1 MNLIVCYSGGFQPFG
16 PHHFKSYNWLV
27 KIFGKDSVFIC
38 TSDHVTPNRP
48 LDFQEKSTCIEAYN
62 IDKNNIIKVQNPY
75 RASEL
80 ISRFNPNTTTV
91 IYAVGEKD
99 NNRFQINDDSYFQEY
114 YGQKKLNPVISNA
127 YIIEIPHISV
137 KYNNHEIS
145 GTFLRNTLP
154 LCTKNQFSQIM
165 GYYDEKIHF
174 LFKKKFHSDIIDVF
188 ESFTSISEGNTITKT
203 QLQRIEQ
210 YADQLFK
217 HFNIDINFQDLSKT
231 THFWQRINDPRN
243 ITPITTEELRQL
255 FKKASQKYG
264 QQLSKVQSGYE
275 AILKDMETDINLPF
289 MIVFDKQNNELD
301 LIPKT
306 IMRKPNFTDKQKP
319 FLKMESYSKHIKH
332 IYEEQG
338 FNDFVRVLLQDTNE
352 IEYCTLKIDG
362 YNLKLTFKDNQF
374 KVARNKT
381 EILNPL
387 LFQELLTKYQ
397 SKPTNQYVF
406 KTAMS
411 DLGNSLKQR
420 FNLQTLNQIFQ
431 NGRNYLNFEI
441 YHPKILNIY
450 DYGKEP
456 FLSIHS
462 LISYDTS
469 GNEIYQHTNL
479 EDFGNLGKGLIYN
492 IKITPKFQLQPHP
505 NPNQVIQQLNQITD
519 IKEKV
524 LYLEN
529 EVIKNLI
536 NQNEFD
542 FNLSHINKI
551 VNIAKQL
558 SKNDLTSILK
568 KIEQFGGFNP
578 IEGLVF
584 KYKGSIYKCTG
595 TFGLAVPIFQVYNKN
610 RFN

>member
-1 MNLIVCYSGGFQPFG
+1 MKLIVSYSGGFQPFG
-16 PHHFKSYNWLV
+16 PHHLKNYQLLC
-27 KIFGKDSVFIC
+27 KMFGVDNVFIC
-38 TSDHVTPNRP
+38 TSDHQTENRP
-48 LDFQEKSTCIEAYN
+48 LNFQEKKKCIEQYN
-62 IDKNNIIKVQNPY
+62 INKNNIIQVKNPY
-75 RASEL
+75 NAIEL
-80 ISRFNPNTTTV
+80 TRIFNPYETSM
-91 IYAVGEKD
+91 IYAFGEKD
-99 NNRFQINDDSYFQEY
+99 NSRFKITNKSYFQEY
-114 YGQKKLNPVISNA
+114 YGQKYLNPILVNS
-127 YIIEIPHISV
+127 YLFELPHISV
-137 KYNNHEIS
+137 KHNGKEIS
-145 GTFLRNTLP
+145 GTYLREVLP
-154 LCTKNQFSQIM
+154 LATRDEFEQIM
-165 GYYDEKIHF
+165 GYYNQELHF
-174 LFKKKFHSDIIDVF
+174 LFKKKFHPDIIDLT
-188 ESFTSISEGNTITKT
+188 ERLIQEGNTITKT

-217 HFNIDINFQDLSKT
+217 HFNIDVNFQDLSKA

-255 FKKASQKYG
+255 FKKASLKYG
-264 QQLSKVQSGYE
+264 EKLSKVQTGYE
-275 AILKDMETDINLPF
+275 AILKDMKTDINLPF
-289 MIVFDKQNNELD
+289 MIVFNRKNNELD

-306 IMRKPNFTDKQKP
+306 IMRKSNFTDKQKP

-338 FNDFVRVLLQDTNE
+338 FDFNDFVRVLLQDTNE
-352 IEYCTLKIDG
+352 IEYCTLKLDG
-362 YNLKLTFKDNQF
+362 YNLKLTFKANQF

-387 LFQELLTKYQ
+387 SFQELLTKYQ

-406 KTAMS
+406 KTAMI

-469 GNEIYQHTNL
+469 GNQVYQHINL
-479 EDFGNLGKGLIYN
+479 QDFENLGKGSIYD
-492 IKITPKFQLQPHP
+492 IKITPKFQLQPHQ
-505 NPNQVIQQLNQITD
+505 NPNEVIQRLNQITD
-519 IKEKV
+519 IKERV

-529 EVIKNLI
+529 EVIKNFI

-558 SKNDLTSILK
+558 SQNDLTSILK

-595 TFGLAVPIFQVYNKN
+595 TFGLAVPIFQIYNKN